1 MPGLRQR
8 PVHSIA
14 LQGRYA
20 IEPPIDQEEF
30 HPITA
35 RDRVEKRG
43 VSVVAFDLR
52 RGSRWSGANLSTGFR

>member
-30 HPITA
+30 IPSLHVTA
-35 RDRVEKRG
+35 
-43 VSVVAFDLR
+43 LR
-52 RGSRWSGANLSTGFR
+52 NAACQWWRSI